1 MYLKRLQ
8 NIILTGSI
16 LTMAGPVFAQ
26 TATPVGMQYVG
37 SQQYIGQN
45 RTITPNT
52 KTTKVAPQINSV
64 YATPM
69 KRVNEIPLYGKNK
82 NVYFYNQPK
91 KDEGLFAGSGL
102 YMFAAFSTG
111 SNNNGV
117 NSEKGTGYVTME
129 SDGPYWGTYMGGSDS
144 NTDMGT
150 ANGLT
155 LGFGRVMSDTLS
167 VEFLY
172 SSYNGMEYGNFAK
185 LQDYNEIEDEEG
197 YYYEPI
203 INDFTYEV
211 IDGGDISSDFIGIG
225 LRYNLDNVFGM
236 LGGRLKPY
244 FGFQL
249 GIAQNTIS
257 DYTFSDPYGYI
268 DGPNVNDLL
277 TLSDED
283 IAAKGLIDNQNY
295 TDYAYSNGT
304 ITFIGKTTKT
314 FGAGLEL
321 GLTLELDSS
330 IELDFFYKMNTF
342 GKVKTSGNVISTYDE
357 TTTDFYIAPLGTL
370 SCDEGYTGYYNGAD
384 GTYYICV
391 ANNSYSNSGIT
402 TLEQRR
408 EESGD
413 MLFQQYGVK
422 LKYMF

>member
-117 NSEKGTGYVTME
+117 NSEKDTGYW
-129 SDGPYWGTYMGGSDS
+129 DDLYMGGSDS

-155 LGFGRVMSDTLS
+155 LGFGRVISDTLS

-185 LQDYNEIEDEEG
+185 LYDYEIIDDLETGEQ
-197 YYYEPI
+197 YENYF
-203 INDFTYEV
+203 INDYTYEV

-257 DYTFSDPYGYI
+257 DYTFSDPNGYI
-268 DGPNVNDLL
+268 NGYDVNYLL

-283 IAAKGLIDNQNY
+283 IAAEGLMDDQVY

>member
-117 NSEKGTGYVTME
+117 NSEKDTGYW
-129 SDGPYWGTYMGGSDS
+129 DDLYMGGSDS

-185 LQDYNEIEDEEG
+185 LYDYDEE
-197 YYYEPI
+197 YDEYF

-257 DYTFSDPYGYI
+257 DYTFSDPNGYI
-268 DGPNVNDLL
+268 DGPDVNYLL
-277 TLSDED
+277 TVSDED
-283 IAAKGLIDNQNY
+283 IAAEGLIDNQIY

-357 TTTDFYIAPLGTL
+357 TTTDFYIAPEGAL
-370 SCDEGYTGYYNGAD
+370 SCNEGYTGYYNGAD
-384 GTYYICV
+384 GTYYICI
-391 ANNSYSNSGIT
+391 ANNSFSNTGIT